1 MLWEWQNYSFK
12 TFCGN
17 DTRIITVTNKQPQS
31 SYWSSCLIS
40 PLAIGGFH
48 YFMSLVLEANIY
60 WRDMTYKL
68 SHILILFLKHLAK
81 CNFLNQLMEFWH
93 DAILVFL
100 NVFWLLMTSYF
111 YFLASWSYIFVMAL
125 LFQKA
130 TKRVTFV
137 RSLIREVPASARSRR
152 RARQA
157 EHFSRAGK
165 RSASAMQRLGGFL
178 FPRRPTLTTA
188 KYGGSDGTLNSVV
201 SSELS
206 LHRSVNCLSTVSL

>member
-1 MLWEWQNYSFK
+1 
-12 TFCGN
+12 
-17 DTRIITVTNKQPQS
+17 
-31 SYWSSCLIS
+31 
-40 PLAIGGFH
+40 
-48 YFMSLVLEANIY
+48 
-60 WRDMTYKL
+60 
-68 SHILILFLKHLAK
+68 
-81 CNFLNQLMEFWH
+81 MEFWH

-100 NVFWLLMTSYF
+100 NVFWLLMTYYF
-111 YFLASWSYIFVMAL
+111 YFLASWSYIFVLAL

-178 FPRRPTLTTA
+178 FPRRPTLRTA
-188 KYGGSDGTLNSVV
+188 WLCPGPAHPPLPLLLHLFDYFDLVCHVV
-201 SSELS
+201 AKCTGILLSS
-206 LHRSVNCLSTVSL
+206 LSTLCLLGLITFFG

>member
-1 MLWEWQNYSFK
+1 
-12 TFCGN
+12 
-17 DTRIITVTNKQPQS
+17 
-31 SYWSSCLIS
+31 
-40 PLAIGGFH
+40 
-48 YFMSLVLEANIY
+48 MSLVLEADIY

-137 RSLIREVPASARSRR
+137 RSLIREVVGFAPMRNASLSFSKLGRTSVHSSWLRGSLVLTREQRRRERRWWMLLGRWGDLLFPILYCAYYFILFHHDAVYYASANFFVLCH
-152 RARQA
+152 
-157 EHFSRAGK
+157 E
-165 RSASAMQRLGGFL
+165 SAMNLL
-178 FPRRPTLTTA
+178 A
-188 KYGGSDGTLNSVV
+188 
-201 SSELS
+201 LS
-206 LHRSVNCLSTVSL
+206 R

>member
-1 MLWEWQNYSFK
+1 MWVCRWMIWIDQSTKLGVVLWEWQNYSFK
-12 TFCGN
+12 TFVEM
-17 DTRIITVTNKQPQS
+17 ITVTNKQPQS

-137 RSLIREVPASARSRR
+137 RSLIR
-152 RARQA
+152 
-157 EHFSRAGK
+157 
-165 RSASAMQRLGGFL
+165 
-178 FPRRPTLTTA
+178 
-188 KYGGSDGTLNSVV
+188 
-201 SSELS
+201 
-206 LHRSVNCLSTVSL
+206 